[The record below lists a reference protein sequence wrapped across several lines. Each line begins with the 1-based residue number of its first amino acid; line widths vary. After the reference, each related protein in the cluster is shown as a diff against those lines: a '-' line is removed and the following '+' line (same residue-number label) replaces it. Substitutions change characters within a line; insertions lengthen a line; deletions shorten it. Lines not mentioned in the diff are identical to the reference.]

1 MEIPGLPMAPK
12 ELLTAGAGLLVLAL
26 IFALGPGVAV
36 GGALCDAF
44 IGERARWL
52 LTDCIGFGGITMGV
66 PGLAAQV
73 CFLAPME
80 AAQKIKKTG
89 DVGNLPLLPYSAMC
103 ISGFLWVNYG
113 LALQQPAVWLPN
125 VAALLF
131 GAYYTVIFYVN
142 CPAYRDGLP
151 GTKTM
156 HVVAIAVLSSMVA
169 LIRGSYPDAEA
180 SDLLGKIGTVL
191 VITMFGGPLVAI
203 QTVVKEKNTASLP
216 FNFTVATFVN
226 CLLWFVFG
234 TCVVTDVYIW
244 FPNALGLGSSV
255 LQLALFAAYGIS
267 RPGAAIAT
275 SPAHLVV

>member
-1 MEIPGLPMAPK
+1 MEIPGLPNAPK
-12 ELLTAGAGLLVLAL
+12 ELLTAGAGLLA
-26 IFALGPGVAV
+26 FALLFAIGPGAAIGVT
-36 GGALCDAF
+36 LCEAF
-44 IGERARWL
+44 IGETAEWL
-52 LTDCIGFGGITMGV
+52 LTDCIGFGGITMGL

-103 ISGFLWVNYG
+103 VSGFIWINYG
-113 LALQQPAVWLPN
+113 LALKQPAVWLPN

-131 GAYYTVIFYVN
+131 GAYYTAIFCMN
-142 CPAYRDGLP
+142 CPAYRDSLP
-151 GTKTM
+151 GTKNM
-156 HVVAIAVLSSMVA
+156 HLVAIATLCAAVA
-169 LIRGSYPDAEA
+169 VIRGSYPDAEA
-180 SDLLGKIGTVL
+180 SDLLGKFGTVL
-191 VITMFGGPLVAI
+191 VVTMFGGPLVAI
-203 QTVVKEKNTASLP
+203 QTVVKDRSTASLP

-226 CLLWFVFG
+226 CLLWFIFG

-267 RPGAAIAT
+267 RAGTTPVAT
-275 SPAHLVV
+275 AVDLV